1 MGELAPSLTYHYWG
15 MGYDDSS
22 KGMKVLTRGTEFDHQ
37 KEITFEDDEGHM
49 GTGTTK
55 MSAYRATATAAPSW
69 TDKTRYKEGWEDIW
83 YLLLGSED
91 AVSHKVRKS
100 TVDGATGVFDYI
112 FAQNATNPQDPLFC
126 TVFNGFAK
134 TTNDAFVYE
143 NCLLNEFELTG
154 SNEEAPTYTVTF
166 ASNYPKFNQ
175 PNPARV
181 FPKRTVFTKPSEV
194 TLYIAPQ
201 GEYTAETDLEQYK
214 YPCFIEWSLN
224 VNNNVETQPCSS
236 DDFGTSTKV
245 LGDREAEF
253 SATVPWTEATKFLEY
268 QFMGNDK
275 NATNVSEE
283 NDIKTV
289 WIVMK
294 SAEILS
300 AEGTGTGK
308 YYTTTIK
315 IPEIVLTAGD
325 SDQAGDEAK
334 QIVLEGKIQEN
345 GTDSFIETEIR
356 TDLANL
362 NVGVAPADSP

>member
-1 MGELAPSLTYHYWG
+1 MGELSPSLKYHYWG

-22 KGMKVLTRGTEFDHQ
+22 KGMKVLTRGIEFDHQ

-91 AVSHKVRKS
+91 AVSHNVRKS

-112 FAQNATNPQDPLFC
+112 FAQNAANPQDPLFC

-134 TTNDAFVYE
+134 TTKDAFVYE

-181 FPKRTVFTKPSEV
+181 LPKRTVFTKPSEV

-201 GEYTAETDLEQYK
+201 GDYTAETDLEQYK

-245 LGDREAEF
+245 LGDREGEF

-345 GTDSFIETEIR
+345 GTDSFIEAEIR

-362 NVGVAPADSP
+362 NVGVAPAGSP